1 MYVFIAIW
9 GIWFLSEIF
18 LSRFVKSRSTNSE
31 NLDKNSLRIMWTTVI
46 VSIFAGLILMIYT
59 SLPLSVS
66 PLTAYIGLSVIVAG
80 MILRIISIITLGRF
94 FTVDLAIHS
103 DQHVVQKGLYKFIRH
118 PSYTGSLISFVG
130 LGMSFN
136 NWASLVVISV
146 PVILSF
152 IYRINVEENLMF
164 RQFGREYDE
173 YRKKTRRLIPFVY

>member
-31 NLDKNSLRIMWTTVI
+31 NLDKNSLRIMWTTI
-46 VSIFAGLILMIYT
+46 IASIFTGVILMIYT
-59 SLPLSVS
+59 DLPLSVS
-66 PLTAYIGLSVIVAG
+66 PLTEYIGLSVIVSG
-80 MILRIISIITLGRF
+80 MILRIIAIITLGRF
-94 FTVDLAIHS
+94 FTVNLAIHN
-103 DQHVVQKGLYKFIRH
+103 DQRIIQKGFYKFIRH

-130 LGMSFN
+130 LGLSFN

-173 YRKKTRRLIPFVY
+173 YRKKTKRLIPFVY